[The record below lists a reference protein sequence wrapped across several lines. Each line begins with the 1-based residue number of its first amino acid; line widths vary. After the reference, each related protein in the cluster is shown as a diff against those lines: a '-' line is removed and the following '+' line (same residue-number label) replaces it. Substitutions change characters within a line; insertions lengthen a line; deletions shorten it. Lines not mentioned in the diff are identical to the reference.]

1 MSDSEDSL
9 IDTNDYTIDDYYK
22 LVKPLLAA
30 KNINANYLNDHKL
43 LRTLVDFNLSHSLF
57 LKNLSKRQLE
67 LNDLIPSKIN
77 YIDTIIVKST
87 TTTSSTANTPPT
99 IHSTTTTTNNDSN
112 PSSPSGSISSIDKD
126 SSFHYT
132 GCFRNKFV
140 EFCPHFAI
148 AAYLF
153 SRFHIPDEYGSY
165 EFILSDSSKKI
176 TLDHVKLMKGNNKL
190 STISY
195 SQQHKSSI
203 NALSISGLNYKDINL
218 TKLLSTH
225 EDSSNLLNHHHNN
238 NNNNNILSSKK
249 IDDLN
254 HSLMLKLSGFN
265 SFEDYNLLR
274 NSFQPPQSLLD
285 KIFPFINDINPQDYS
300 EEMLQIKELLIM
312 LRKSLVQDM
321 VIIKKK
327 YPLNPL
333 SKSEIFSS
341 MDFLNFINSIE
352 LSNDLNDI
360 INQSVFN
367 SNDTGNTTA
376 NNDTD
381 ETDPDSNETN
391 SWPLSSTHD
400 EDLNK
405 IIDTQNKK
413 IKQLDEYI
421 HDLVNTQQ
429 TKMLE
434 ILNNFVET
442 QNQVFL
448 NQSENMQKILNSING
463 LIILISSQNKNSLQ
477 LANQSLQ
484 ETSNFI
490 KNVEHTNIEKGI
502 NNTMELLSNLNQLH
516 QKDPPPPPSSS
527 SASVQNPPP
536 PPSQPL
542 QPRPMSQPST
552 ISSLIHHQ
560 PPPPPP
566 LPISST
572 ATSST
577 SSTLQHTIPLQPP
590 LPHQQHPYY
599 LPHTS
604 STNTPSQQLSHPM
617 SPIPLTHQAPPPPPQ
632 PLPHVHQIPPLQPI
646 NMTPQQIERQRALN
660 RRLSR
665 QATTLFEMWDD
676 FKGLEKEL
684 RDHDITVT
692 EWLKVHGSSERQFRH
707 TRLKIIKFI
716 EEEAIRRR
724 SNVEYIKERL
734 HNKMRNRVRPWTLDE
749 VQRMLTANK
758 RIDLDDN
765 S

>member
-87 TTTSSTANTPPT
+87 TTTSST
-99 IHSTTTTTNNDSN
+99 
-112 PSSPSGSISSIDKD
+112 
-126 SSFHYT
+126 YT

-225 EDSSNLLNHHHNN
+225 HHHNN

-381 ETDPDSNETN
+381 ETDPD
-391 SWPLSSTHD
+391 D

-502 NNTMELLSNLNQLH
+502 NNTMELLSNLNQ
-516 QKDPPPPPSSS
+516 P
-527 SASVQNPPP
+527 SVQNPPP

-632 PLPHVHQIPPLQPI
+632 PLPHPI